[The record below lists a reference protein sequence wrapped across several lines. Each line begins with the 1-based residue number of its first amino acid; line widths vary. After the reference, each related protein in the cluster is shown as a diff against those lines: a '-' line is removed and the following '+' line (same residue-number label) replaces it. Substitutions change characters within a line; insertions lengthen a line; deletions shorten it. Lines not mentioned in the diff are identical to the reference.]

1 VRPTAATVSDCY
13 RLRRGPRALT
23 ALALLGCVIV
33 FVTGCGGSSIGV
45 ANISN
50 SALPGRHAPSSRRA
64 GGGVRFVGVAASPAQ
79 RAGAE
84 VAGLLFSRCM
94 RAHGVPDFPDP
105 PSAAGGAIRFGFG
118 AGGLD
123 PAAPLFRKAER
134 VCISFLSRRRAG
146 VG

>member
-1 VRPTAATVSDCY
+1 MRPTAATVSDRY
-13 RLRRGPRALT
+13 RLRAGLRALT
-23 ALALLGCVIV
+23 ALVLLGSVIV
-33 FVTGCGGSSIGV
+33 LVAGCGGSSIGV

-50 SALPGRHAPSSRRA
+50 SSPSGRHVPSSRHT

-118 AGGLD
+118 AGGID
-123 PAAPLFRKAER
+123 PAAPLFREAQR
-134 VCISFLSRRRAG
+134 VCVSFLTRRRAG
-146 VG
+146 AG